1 MSRSRS
7 FLGGALFA
15 YIYQAALM
23 LVGLWLTPFYIHT
36 LGERDYGIWLVGL
49 AVLNFLLLCDF
60 GVIVVTPRD
69 VANASGVDQSEQASG
84 EVARVVG
91 QTLKVVLAQTGVIAL
106 AALALFFVRP
116 AHDAELRGPV
126 GLILAVFVISYP
138 LRVFPAVLQGL
149 QDLKFLGQL
158 RLTLWGVS
166 TVLVVGLLLLGA
178 RFYALAGGWCLQQM
192 GHDLAA
198 YFRLRRVRT
207 DLLPFKI
214 WHQAGPL
221 RWRWFARG
229 FWVNVNQLATQLSAG
244 SDVLIVGRSI
254 SAATVVI
261 YNSTNKLIAVLQNQ
275 PQILASVALPG
286 LSHMKTS
293 ESRERILQATT
304 SLTQA
309 MLLLAGGV
317 FCIVLAVN
325 QQFVT
330 WWLRHLPAGGA
341 HFFGGMPLTV
351 VLLLTFLLRQ
361 ADYTLAVTLFAFG
374 HEKWLSI
381 KALIDGAASVAIA
394 FLLVGHWGMAGV
406 ACGFLCGAACVS
418 IPADVFLLTRT
429 LQVSVGEISRP
440 YLPYVWRFV
449 VVGGAALAIRQ
460 WLGAPDLLHLA
471 ITTSLAGLVY
481 LLVVMPYVWTTPL
494 RGYIERAT
502 ASLTSSMR
510 TRVPGWSDHG

>member
-15 YIYQAALM
+15 YVYQAALM

-69 VANASGVDQSEQASG
+69 VANASGIEHSEAGSG

-91 QTLKVVLAQTGVIAL
+91 QTLKVVLVQTGLIAL
-106 AALALFFVRP
+106 AALVLFFLRP
-116 AHDAELRGPV
+116 AHDVELRGPV
-126 GLILAVFVISYP
+126 GLILTVFVISYP
-138 LRVFPAVLQGL
+138 MRVFPAVLQGL

-166 TVLVVGLLLLGA
+166 TALVVVMLLLGG
-178 RFYALAGGWCLQQM
+178 RFYALAGGWCVQQM
-192 GHDLAA
+192 GHDLVA
-198 YFRLRRVRT
+198 YFRLRRSRP
-207 DLLPFKI
+207 DLLPSKI
-214 WHQAGPL
+214 WRQAGPL

-229 FWVNVNQLATQLSAG
+229 FWVNVSQLATQLVAG

-254 SAATVVI
+254 GVATVVI
-261 YNSTNKLIAVLQNQ
+261 YSSTSKLITVLQNQ

-286 LSHMKTS
+286 ISHMKTS
-293 ESRERILQATT
+293 ESRERILGATT

-317 FCIVLAVN
+317 FCIILAIN

-330 WWLRHLPAGGA
+330 WWLRRLPAGGA

-351 VLLLTFLLRQ
+351 ILLLTFLLRQ

-381 KALIDGAASVAIA
+381 KALIDGAVSVAIA
-394 FLLVGHWGMAGV
+394 FLLVGHWGMPGV
-406 ACGFLCGAACVS
+406 ACGFLCGAAFVS
-418 IPADVFLLTRT
+418 IPADFLLFTRT
-429 LQVSVGEISRP
+429 LQVSGSELSRP
-440 YLPYVWRFV
+440 YLPYLWRFA
-449 VVGGAALAIRQ
+449 VVGCAALAIRN
-460 WLGAPDLLHLA
+460 WFGAPNLA
-471 ITTSLAGLVY
+471 HIVVTTSLTGLLY
-481 LLVVMPYVWTTPL
+481 LLLVMPYVWTTPL
-494 RGYIERAT
+494 RGYIQRAT
-502 ASLTSSMR
+502 APLASSMR
-510 TRVPGWSDHG
+510 TRMLGWSGKA

>member
-15 YIYQAALM
+15 YVYQAALM

-69 VANASGVDQSEQASG
+69 VANASGAEHAELASG
-84 EVARVVG
+84 EVARVAG
-91 QTLKVVLAQTGVIAL
+91 QTLKVVLVQTGVIAVV
-106 AALALFFVRP
+106 ALALFFLRP
-116 AHDAELRGPV
+116 AHDVELRGPV

-138 LRVFPAVLQGL
+138 LRLFPAVLQGL

-158 RLTLWGVS
+158 RLTLWGIS
-166 TVLVVGLLLLGA
+166 TALVVVLLLLGA
-178 RFYALAGGWCLQQM
+178 RFYALAAGWCVQQM
-192 GHDLAA
+192 GHDLVA
-198 YFRLRRVRT
+198 YVRLRRSRP
-207 DLLPFKI
+207 DLLPSRI
-214 WHQAGPL
+214 WRQAGPL

-229 FWVNVNQLATQLSAG
+229 FWVNVNQLAIQLSAG
-244 SDVLIVGRSI
+244 SDILIVGRAI
-254 SAATVVI
+254 NAATVVV
-261 YNSTNKLIAVLQNQ
+261 YSSTSKLITVLQNQ

-286 LSHMKTS
+286 ISHMKTS
-293 ESRERILQATT
+293 ESRERILGATT

-317 FCIVLAVN
+317 FCIILAVN

-330 WWLRHLPAGGA
+330 WWLRRLPAGGA

-351 VLLLTFLLRQ
+351 ILLLTFLLRQ

-381 KALIDGAASVAIA
+381 KALIDGAVSVGIA
-394 FLLVGHWGMAGV
+394 FLLVGHWGMPGV
-406 ACGFLCGAACVS
+406 ACGFLCGAVFIS
-418 IPADVFLLTRT
+418 IPADFFLLTRT
-429 LQVSVGEISRP
+429 LQVSVSDLSRP
-440 YLPYVWRFV
+440 YLPYVWRFA
-449 VVGGAALAIRQ
+449 VVGCAALAIRY
-460 WLGAPDLLHLA
+460 WFGAPNLPHIVL
-471 ITTSLAGLVY
+471 TTALAGLVY
-481 LLVVMPYVWTTPL
+481 LVVVMPYVWSTPL
-494 RGYIERAT
+494 RGYIQGAT
-502 ASLTSSMR
+502 ATLTSAMR
-510 TRVPGWSDHG
+510 TRVPGWSGKA